1 MDRRAHM
8 LPRWLAL
15 AILGLAVLP
24 ETAARVAASSPPDSA
39 PSVKIVPSAARHG
52 ETAPARE
59 SPSRASLGAGPGAGR
74 LSPPGNRIS
83 MVVGPTFP
91 SVQDPPQA
99 PPGHPEPQSATAA
112 DGSVTINLHEPVSVP
127 GANGASAAAPPEV
140 RARPELPAT
149 SRREQMTRETRMSVI
164 VEPAAEPATHS
175 ELPSVSPSEGTPTEP
190 FTPPEP
196 DWIPETPARG
206 ADGPAQPPTRP
217 SVRPEPD
224 HLPEMPLLRGA
235 GAAADPAARRTA
247 ASVPGGMES
256 LQRRP
261 ASLLCPPEAAK
272 ERSEQLERIAQQADR
287 QIRRGFELAGRGAY
301 FAARSEFI
309 KALRLLAE
317 GLDTEHQTEAHS
329 RSLALALAAMSEA
342 ADFIPAGSRLEGDLK
357 LRAIIEGHRTP
368 VLKNAATENL
378 TPLSALKCYF
388 TFAQEQ
394 LAAAA
399 GSEVAGSMALCA
411 LGKLHAALAGPHENN
426 VRAAEAKAVAFYQ
439 AALLVYPQNY
449 MAANDLGVLL
459 ARCGDYREAE
469 GALKY
474 SLSIHP
480 QSTSWH
486 NLAVVYRQQGQPASA
501 RQALWR
507 WQAATEAEIAR
518 RKALRNPPN
527 ESVRWVDPS
536 VFNQLQARTPV
547 AVPRTT
553 PPAKP
558 ADATPPRQSSQR
570 REVFHGPPGG
580 QTEQRS
586 ILGWLPWSTQGKR
599 N

>member
-8 LPRWLAL
+8 LPWWLPL
-15 AILGLAVLP
+15 AILGLAALP
-24 ETAARVAASSPPDSA
+24 ETAARARASSRADSA

-52 ETAPARE
+52 ETAPASE
-59 SPSRASLGAGPGAGR
+59 SPSPASYGAGR
-74 LSPPGNRIS
+74 SGGRLPPPDDRIS
-83 MVVGPTFP
+83 MVVGAT
-91 SVQDPPQA
+91 SRGVQDPPQA
-99 PPGHPEPQSATAA
+99 AARHPEPHSATA
-112 DGSVTINLHEPVSVP
+112 DGSVTIKLHEPVSVP
-127 GANGASAAAPPEV
+127 AAKKASAATPPEV
-140 RARPELPAT
+140 RARPEPPA
-149 SRREQMTRETRMSVI
+149 SPRPEQTARETRMSVT
-164 VEPAAEPATHS
+164 VEPAAAPATHPDM
-175 ELPSVSPSEGTPTEP
+175 PSLSPSEGR
-190 FTPPEP
+190 PPEP
-196 DWIPETPARG
+196 SVPLEPDRIPETPEPR
-206 ADGPAQPPTRP
+206 ADVPAEPPIEP
-217 SVRPEPD
+217 SGRVE
-224 HLPEMPLLRGA
+224 LRHME
-235 GAAADPAARRTA
+235 AAARVPEGGK
-247 ASVPGGMES
+247 SV
-256 LQRRP
+256 QRRP
-261 ASLLCPPEAAK
+261 ASLLCAPKAAE

-309 KALRLLAE
+309 KALRLVAE

-329 RSLALALAAMSEA
+329 RSLALALTAMSEA
-342 ADFIPAGSRLEGDLK
+342 EDFIPAGSRLEGDLK

-399 GSEVAGSMALCA
+399 GSEVAGSMALHA

-474 SLSIHP
+474 SLSIHR

-486 NLAVVYRQQGQPASA
+486 NLAVVYRQEGQAASA
-501 RQALWR
+501 READRRWR
-507 WQAATEAEIAR
+507 AATEAAIAR
-518 RKALRNPPN
+518 HKSLRNPPN
-527 ESVRWVDPS
+527 EWVRWVDPS
-536 VFNQLQARTPV
+536 WFNQLQARTPA

-558 ADATPPRQSSQR
+558 AEATPPRQPSQR
-570 REVFHGPPGG
+570 RDTFHGPPGG
-580 QTEQRS
+580 QTGPRS
-586 ILGWLPWSTQGKR
+586 VLGWLPWSTQGKR